1 MQNKDILN
9 QKERLPLFP
18 DWSNPTSEHYYR
30 TVLANR
36 MQYWESRE
44 DCAPEDVTR
53 KAIEETKTLCAIM
66 KPLAKENAIL
76 EVRGKADRTN
86 AVVREAIKQTEDKI
100 KYLRK
105 DLIEGTKSTIN
116 PILWTTGILLAITDA
131 LLIALLTH
139 LW

>member
-1 MQNKDILN
+1 
-9 QKERLPLFP
+9 
-18 DWSNPTSEHYYR
+18 
-30 TVLANR
+30 
-36 MQYWESRE
+36 
-44 DCAPEDVTR
+44 
-53 KAIEETKTLCAIM
+53 M

-116 PILWTTGILLAITDA
+116 SILWTTGILLAITDA